1 MKNKIDFGI
10 CLKEVRKLE
19 ESKAK
24 LLNKLITVDSAIKYA
39 KVSIYTMLKTTK
51 TVDPKKIDKE
61 MLFNVDRYE
70 EDAIP
75 FVLKGM
81 ELGAK
86 KKW

>member
-10 CLKEVRKLE
+10 CLKEVRKVE

-51 TVDPKKIDKE
+51 TVDPKK
-61 MLFNVDRYE
+61 NR
-70 EDAIP
+70 
-75 FVLKGM
+75 
-81 ELGAK
+81 
-86 KKW
+86 

>member
-61 MLFNVDRYE
+61 MLFNIDRYD

-86 KKW
+86 KK

>member
-86 KKW
+86 KK

>member
-1 MKNKIDFGI
+1 M
-10 CLKEVRKLE
+10 E
-19 ESKAK
+19 ESKTK

-61 MLFNVDRYE
+61 MLFNIDRYD

-86 KKW
+86 KK

>member
-1 MKNKIDFGI
+1 M
-10 CLKEVRKLE
+10 E

-86 KKW
+86 KK

>member
-10 CLKEVRKLE
+10 CLKEVRKVE

-61 MLFNVDRYE
+61 MLFNIDRYD

-86 KKW
+86 KK

>member
-1 MKNKIDFGI
+1 M
-10 CLKEVRKLE
+10 E
-19 ESKAK
+19 ESKTK

-86 KKW
+86 KK